1 MSVIFSGTNQGRF
14 VSDGRPKLIELT
26 SAIDWLWVINQTVS
40 YAAGAGTGA
49 EFYWQRGMTQGR
61 GTIYTKTAT
70 TNALAISQIAANAGF
85 YLVDT
90 SSNLPGPS
98 LALTGITAGN
108 PPVVNTSNTSSL
120 NSGSIV
126 RIFSTVGA
134 RQLGGLD
141 FTVGNIVDGVSFELS
156 YMAQIASANPGAG
169 TFRRIPWQPLYYPS
183 SRYITKVTQA
193 QQAIV
198 SLSVE
203 HFYEVGQVVRFVV
216 PTVTASTYGMT
227 ELDGLQ
233 ATIVAINED
242 DADGDSNTITVDID
256 SSAFTAFAFPL
267 TTAPG
272 FTPAQII
279 PVGENTA
286 KALQFGADILSDAT
300 QNIGTIGMNLMGGA
314 NSPAGADND
323 VIYWVAGSSFSVD
336 NEQICKGKECLRV
349 LFPVVIKGI

>member
-1 MSVIFSGTNQGRF
+1 MSVVFTGTNQGRF
-14 VSDGRPKLIELT
+14 VSDGD
-26 SAIDWLWVINQTVS
+26 AIILNIRQDVDWMWVKNQTVS

-61 GTIYTKTAT
+61 GTIYTKTAV
-70 TNALAISQIAANAGF
+70 TNALAVSQIAANSGF

-90 SSNLPGPS
+90 SVNLPGPS

-120 NSGSIV
+120 TDGDVV

-141 FTVGNIVDGVSFELS
+141 FTIVDVVDGVSFELA

-169 TFRRIPWQPLYYPS
+169 TFRRIPYDPIYYPS
-183 SRYITKVTQA
+183 TRYITKISQA

-198 SLSVE
+198 TLSVLHE
-203 HFYEVGQVVRFVV
+203 YTVGQVVRFIV

-227 ELDGLQ
+227 ELNGLQ
-233 ATIVAINED
+233 ATIVAIEEA
-242 DADGDSNTITVDID
+242 DADGVTNTITVDID
-256 SSAFTAFAFPL
+256 TTGFTAFSFPL

-272 FTPAQII
+272 FTPAQVV
-279 PVGENTA
+279 PMGMNTA
-286 KALQFGADILSDAT
+286 DGLLLGANILSDAT
-300 QNIGTIGMNLMGGA
+300 ENLGVIGMQLKAGA
-314 NSPAGADND
+314 NSPAGVEDD
-323 VIYWVAGSSFSVD
+323 VIYWVAGKSFSVN
-336 NEQICKGKECLRV
+336 NE
-349 LFPVVIKGI
+349 